1 MNTMREVG
9 AHRRG
14 GPDRLIHK
22 TAPRAEPRPG
32 DVVRAGRDHGPHG
45 LCFVVEPAA
54 DGLDSISKWIRSR
67 RLSPDTDRAVPVS
80 RTRVAYEALE
90 KEYRPGKVFTHV
102 ARG

>member
-1 MNTMREVG
+1 MNTMHDVG

-22 TAPRAEPRPG
+22 TAPRAEPGPG
-32 DVVRAGRDHGPHG
+32 DVVRAGRDHVAHG

-54 DGLDSISKWIRSR
+54 DGLASISKWIRSR
-67 RLSPDTDRAVPVS
+67 RLSPDTDRVVPVA

-102 ARG
+102 AGG

>member
-1 MNTMREVG
+1 MNTMHEVG

-22 TAPRAEPRPG
+22 TAPRAEPEPG
-32 DVVRAGRDHGPHG
+32 DVVRAGRDHVAHG

-54 DGLDSISKWIRSR
+54 DGLASISKSIRSR
-67 RLSPDTDRAVPVS
+67 RLSPDTDLPVA

-90 KEYRPGKVFTHV
+90 KGYRPGKVFTHV
-102 ARG
+102 AGG

>member
-14 GPDRLIHK
+14 GPDRLIRK
-22 TAPRAEPRPG
+22 TAPRAEPRRG
-32 DVVRAGRDHGPHG
+32 DMVRAGRDHVAHG

-67 RLSPDTDRAVPVS
+67 LSPDTDRVVS
-80 RTRVAYEALE
+80 VARTRVAYEALE
-90 KEYRPGKVFTHV
+90 KEYRPGKAFTHV